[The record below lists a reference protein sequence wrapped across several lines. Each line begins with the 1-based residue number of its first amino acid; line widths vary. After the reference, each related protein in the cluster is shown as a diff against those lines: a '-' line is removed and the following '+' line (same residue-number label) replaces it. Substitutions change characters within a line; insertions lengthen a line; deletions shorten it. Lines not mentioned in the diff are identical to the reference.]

1 MTGKTNNT
9 LIVVLG
15 PTSSGKS
22 DLAVLLAEKF
32 NGEVVSADSRQIYK
46 GLDIGS
52 GKITKT
58 EMRDIPHHL
67 LDVANPKKRFSI
79 AEYQKLATDKISEI
93 FQRGKNPILCG
104 GTGFYIQ
111 SIVDGIIIPEVSP
124 NESLRK
130 ELSSKST
137 EELFS
142 ILQNLAPQRAS
153 EIDAKNPVRLLRAI
167 EIAKA
172 TGEIQPL
179 QKNTPPYHVI
189 QIGLTVDKEDL
200 KKNISERFEKRIRI
214 GMIEEATQLHKNG
227 LTWKRM
233 RELGL
238 EYRTLA
244 DFLTNKITKEEMR
257 ETIIKESLDYV
268 KRQMTWFKRDER
280 ISWFTP
286 TQKDEIFAHI
296 SRLIGHT
303 SK

>member
-22 DLAVLLAEKF
+22 ELAVFLAKKF

-52 GKITKT
+52 GKITKE
-58 EMRDIPHHL
+58 EMRGIPHHL

-79 AEYQKLATDKISEI
+79 AEYQKLATAKISEI
-93 FQRGKNPILCG
+93 FARGNTPILCG

-111 SIVDGIIIPEVSP
+111 SIVDGIIIPEVPP

-130 ELSSKST
+130 KLSSKST

-167 EIAKA
+167 EIVMA

-179 QKNTPPYHVI
+179 QKNIPPYNII

-200 KKNISERFEKRIRI
+200 KKNILERFEKRMGI
-214 GMIEEATQLHKNG
+214 GMVEEATQLHKNG

-244 DFLTNKITKEEMR
+244 DFLTNKTTKEEMR
-257 ETIIKESLDYV
+257 ETIIKESLDYA

-280 ISWFTP
+280 ITWFTP
-286 TQKDEIFAHI
+286 AQKEEILTHI

>member
-9 LIVVLG
+9 MIVILG

-22 DLAVLLAEKF
+22 ELAVFLAEKLS
-32 NGEVVSADSRQIYK
+32 GEVVSADSRQIYK

-52 GKITKT
+52 GKITKE
-58 EMRDIPHHL
+58 EMRGIPHHL

-79 AEYQKLATDKISEI
+79 VEYQKLATTKISEI
-93 FQRGKNPILCG
+93 FQRGKTPILCG

-111 SIVDGIIIPEVSP
+111 SIVDGIIIPEVPP
-124 NESLRK
+124 NTSLRK
-130 ELSSKST
+130 ELSSKSA

-142 ILQNLAPQRAS
+142 ILQKLAPQRAS

-179 QKNTPPYHVI
+179 QKNNPPYNII
-189 QIGLTVDKEDL
+189 QIGLTVEKEDL
-200 KKNISERFEKRIRI
+200 KKNIMERFEKRIKA
-214 GMIEEATQLHKNG
+214 GMVEEATQLHKDG

-257 ETIIKESLDYV
+257 ETITKESLDYA
-268 KRQMTWFKRDER
+268 KRQMTWFKRDKR
-280 ISWFTP
+280 IAWFTP

-296 SRLIGHT
+296 SKLM
-303 SK
+303 

>member
-1 MTGKTNNT
+1 M
-9 LIVVLG
+9 IVILG

-22 DLAVLLAEKF
+22 ELAVFLAEKLS
-32 NGEVVSADSRQIYK
+32 GEVVSADSRQIYK

-52 GKITKT
+52 GKITKE
-58 EMRDIPHHL
+58 EMRGIPHHL

-79 AEYQKLATDKISEI
+79 VEYQKLATTKISEI
-93 FQRGKNPILCG
+93 FQRGKTPILCG

-111 SIVDGIIIPEVSP
+111 SIVDGIIIPEVPP
-124 NESLRK
+124 NTSLRK
-130 ELSSKST
+130 ELSSKSA

-142 ILQNLAPQRAS
+142 ILQKLAPQRAS

-179 QKNTPPYHVI
+179 QKNNPPYNII
-189 QIGLTVDKEDL
+189 QIGLTVEKEDL
-200 KKNISERFEKRIRI
+200 KKNIMERFEKRIKA
-214 GMIEEATQLHKNG
+214 GMVEEATQLHKDG

-257 ETIIKESLDYV
+257 ETITKESLDYA
-268 KRQMTWFKRDER
+268 KRQMTWFKRDKR
-280 ISWFTP
+280 IAWFTP

-296 SRLIGHT
+296 SKLM
-303 SK
+303 